1 MMMRVFLPRP
11 LVKKQRFL
19 MAADT
24 DTDVRYLAQREAIQD
39 GGQRRHKVD

>member
-1 MMMRVFLPRP
+1 

-24 DTDVRYLAQREAIQD
+24 DTDVWYLAQHEAIQD
-39 GGQRRHKVD
+39 GR